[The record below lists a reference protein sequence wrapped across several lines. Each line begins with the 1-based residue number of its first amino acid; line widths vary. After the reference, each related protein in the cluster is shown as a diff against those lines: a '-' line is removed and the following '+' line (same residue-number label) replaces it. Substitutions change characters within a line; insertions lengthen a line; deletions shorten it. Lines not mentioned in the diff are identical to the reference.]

1 MTTHAGWLGAVAV
14 AIAAAGPADEG
25 PFVRAL
31 WLVQAHGPAEA
42 IAPGADSA
50 TKARLAKALGKA
62 GVLDARGAEGLMAS
76 EAFAKLAG
84 DDGKLD
90 GAEIAAAVANA
101 TPSTRVALPAA
112 LRSYGD
118 LLTTGYDQIADDHRE
133 PARALADWIVA
144 NYRPGEP
151 LPVVF
156 VCTGNSRRSILGASL
171 LNLAGAYHGLPEL
184 RGHSGGTD
192 PSAFNART
200 IAALRAVGFAIEPTG
215 DEAPRGEPATP
226 NPVHRVAWGEG
237 ETTTAVEFSK
247 RYDDPANPRSG
258 FAAVMVCTEADG
270 ACPIV
275 PGASARIKMT
285 FLDPKLYDGSSL
297 ESAKYAE
304 HRDDIGRTL
313 FWAVMEARRRLAA
326 EGRLR

>member
-42 IAPGADSA
+42 TAPEADVA
-50 TKARLAKALGKA
+50 IKARLAKALGKA
-62 GVLDARGAEGLMAS
+62 VALDAQGAEGLMAS
-76 EAFAKLAG
+76 EAFARLAG

-90 GAEIAAAVANA
+90 AVEIAEAVAVA
-101 TPSTRVALPAA
+101 TPATRAALPTA

-118 LLTTGYDQIADDHRE
+118 LLTTGYDQIAEDHRE
-133 PARALADWIVA
+133 PARELADWIVA
-144 NYRPGEP
+144 TYRPGEP

-156 VCTGNSRRSILGASL
+156 VCTGNSRRSALGASL
-171 LNLAGAYHGLPEL
+171 LNLAGAYYGLPEL
-184 RGHSGGTD
+184 RGHSGGTE

-215 DEAPRGEPATP
+215 DDAPRGEPATP
-226 NPVHRVAWGEG
+226 NPMHRVAWGDG
-237 ETTTAVEFSK
+237 ESASAVEFSK

-270 ACPIV
+270 ACPVV
-275 PGASARIKMT
+275 PGASARIRMT
-285 FLDPKLYDGSSL
+285 FLDPKPYDGSAL
-297 ESAKYAE
+297 ETAKYAE
-304 HRDDIGRTL
+304 RRDDVGRTL

-326 EGRLR
+326 EGKL